1 MRQGKSSQRA
11 NRLKKQQRMES
22 KKDLKSYY
30 IKVAREPESKGLK
43 TYTKIVDHQTADKLI
58 YGKIEIGLSGIPKRV
73 KLSRN
78 FKEVA

>member
-11 NRLKKQQRMES
+11 NRIKKQQRMES

-30 IKVAREPESKGLK
+30 IKVVREPLERWNKP
-43 TYTKIVDHQTADKLI
+43 YTKIVDHQTADRLI
-58 YGKIEIGLSGIPKRV
+58 YGKIEIGLSGIPKRI